1 MKSEYIM
8 QTKNL
13 CYSYPDETKALDDIN
28 IDIKRGQTTA
38 ILGGNGAGKTTLFLN
53 LNGVLKPS
61 SGNVIYGGK
70 SIEYSKKGLTALRRA
85 VGLVFQD
92 PDHQLFSASVYQDVS
107 FGPKNLRLPDE
118 IIRERVENSLKKTG
132 IYDLKDKPTHCLSF
146 GQKKRVA
153 IAGVIAM
160 EPEVLVL
167 DEPTA
172 GLDPKGVGEIMRL
185 LKGMQQNLGFSVII
199 ATHDVDIVPLYCDYV
214 YVLDEG
220 KVALEGSPNEV
231 FSKAEML
238 RSLHLRL
245 PRIAHL
251 MEILRK
257 KDGFENG
264 NCASTISQARKVIK
278 KWRENLG
285 RSS

>member
-1 MKSEYIM
+1 MSEYIM
-8 QTKNL
+8 QAKNL
-13 CYSYPDETKALDDIN
+13 SYAYPDGTKALDDIN
-28 IDIKRGQTTA
+28 ISIKRGQTIA

-53 LNGVLKPS
+53 LNGVFKPS
-61 SGNVIYGGK
+61 SGEVMYSDK
-70 SIEYSKKGLTALRRA
+70 PIEYSKKGLTALRKA

-92 PDHQLFSASVYQDVS
+92 PDHQLFSANVYQDVS
-107 FGPKNLRLPDE
+107 FGPVNLKLTDK
-118 IIRERVENSLKKTG
+118 IVRERVENSLKKTG
-132 IYDLKDKPTHCLSF
+132 IYDLKDRPTHCLSF

-153 IAGVIAM
+153 IAGVLAM

-185 LKGMQQNLGFSVII
+185 LKGMQQSLGLSVII

-220 KVALEGSPNEV
+220 KVTLEGSPNEV
-231 FSKAEML
+231 FSNAEVL
-238 RSLHLRL
+238 RNLHLRL

-251 MEILRK
+251 MEILQK
-257 KDGFENG
+257 NDGFEKN
-264 NCASTISQARKVIK
+264 NYASTISQARKVIS
-278 KWRENLG
+278 KWKEKLVGSN
-285 RSS
+285 

>member
-1 MKSEYIM
+1 MSEYIM

-13 CYSYPDETKALDDIN
+13 SYSYPDGTKALDDIN
-28 IDIKRGQTTA
+28 ITVKRGQTIA

-53 LNGVLKPS
+53 LNGVFKPS
-61 SGNVIYGGK
+61 SGKVMYSDK
-70 SIEYSKKGLTALRRA
+70 PIEYSKKGLTALRKA

-92 PDHQLFSASVYQDVS
+92 PDHQLFSANVYQDVS
-107 FGPKNLRLPDE
+107 FGPINLRLTDE
-118 IIRERVENSLKKTG
+118 IVRERVENSLKKTG
-132 IYDLKDKPTHCLSF
+132 IYNLKDKPTHCLSF

-185 LKGMQQNLGFSVII
+185 LKGMQENLGISVII

-214 YVLDEG
+214 YVFDEG
-220 KVALEGSPNEV
+220 KVTLEGSPNEV
-231 FSKAEML
+231 FSNAEIL
-238 RSLHLRL
+238 RNLHLRL

-251 MEILRK
+251 MEILQK
-257 KDGFENG
+257 NDGFENG
-264 NCASTISQARKVIK
+264 NYASTISQARKVIK
-278 KWRENLG
+278 KWKENLVG
-285 RSS
+285 SN

>member
-1 MKSEYIM
+1 MMSEYIM

-13 CYSYPDETKALDDIN
+13 CYSYPDGTKALDDIN

-70 SIEYSKKGLTALRRA
+70 SIEYSKKGLTALRKA

-107 FGPKNLRLPDE
+107 FGPMNLRLPDE

-132 IYDLKDKPTHCLSF
+132 IYDLKDKPTHFLSF